1 MCNSLRAGDQIPIE
15 GTVHI
20 CFGPFTVRIFDVLTQ
35 AHIYCNILTVLDLS
49 LVVVLKTFNP
59 KADNDVCLSSASTN
73 PVCVYPVSDDGSAS
87 SSKPPRSN
95 ISRRHIIL
103 FGRLQQDPV
112 SSTLIA
118 TLPSVDIARLT
129 DCSTATS
136 ETRLHRLRRSQIS
149 GTQRQGRYPYLSV
162 RRIRDSRSV

>member
-1 MCNSLRAGDQIPIE
+1 M
-15 GTVHI
+15 HI
-20 CFGPFTVRIFDVLTQ
+20 CFGPFTIRTLGIPNL
-35 AHIYCNILTVLDLS
+35 AHICHNTSTALS
-49 LVVVLKTFNP
+49 LSILVSVTTSH
-59 KADNDVCLSSASTN
+59 CSACSKSV
-73 PVCVYPVSDDGSAS
+73 PVEQFLQPGVRANRPVSDNGSAS

-129 DCSTATS
+129 DRSTATS

-162 RRIRDSRSV
+162 LGIPASRSA